1 MDAEFQRG
9 ETETACGARNLNS
22 PFPFPLRGKAGA
34 GGFPPRRKHAARQQ
48 KALAHIDAVGSPHK
62 RGCAPLCIPRL
73 HLAIIESRRRTP
85 SRILGTFYFAGNRNF
100 LLCVDKGAASWVVD
114 PVKRTAWEYHSTAE
128 PVRASGTLRAGDLS
142 VSLEELFSALDTAH

>member
-9 ETETACGARNLNS
+9 AAEIACGARNLIS

-73 HLAIIESRRRTP
+73 RMEFIKSERVDTEEIRT
-85 SRILGTFYFAGNRNF
+85 F
-100 LLCVDKGAASWVVD
+100 LLCRD
-114 PVKRTAWEYHSTAE
+114 
-128 PVRASGTLRAGDLS
+128 
-142 VSLEELFSALDTAH
+142 